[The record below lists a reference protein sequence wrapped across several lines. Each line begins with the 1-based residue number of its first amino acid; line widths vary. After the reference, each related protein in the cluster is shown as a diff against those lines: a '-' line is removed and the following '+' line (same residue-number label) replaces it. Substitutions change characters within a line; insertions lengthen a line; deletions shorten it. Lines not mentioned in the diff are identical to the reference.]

1 MASCMDCLISLAVQ
15 DGRHYHLWLLSTLNV
30 LSILDKLSFKM
41 HLILINLNA
50 CMWLESTILDSAG
63 LEHRAFHKKIYRN

>member
-1 MASCMDCLISLAVQ
+1 MLSYTLAVQ

-41 HLILINLNA
+41 DLILINLNTY
-50 CMWLESTILDSAG
+50 MWLESTILDNVG
-63 LEHRAFHKKIYRN
+63 LEHIAFHKKFIGTDI